1 MKCFSGQECVLRSI
15 KILLVPAFLLSCAS
29 AHAALE
35 MDEFVVDSRLL
46 GPRKLYVSKNIIRI
60 DCPRESLTIISKKP
74 FSQVTCFN
82 RSSKRICQAESAV
95 AVKELRTLGVLMA
108 EAGEVT
114 LTWNPVGTE
123 ILQGVSC
130 TAYKAKVTHTEAKPD
145 KADEVDWRKY
155 WVRKDLE
162 VPKAAGDILS
172 AAVGAPNIPGI
183 PQRLEHFGSETDF
196 NIPFLSRSNID
207 TKKKT
212 LKVIISNKSKKKV
225 TVPDSFFDIP
235 TGYKMRKDFKKVLLH
250 KGGIQSLKDARVAP
264 DFLFETK

>member
-1 MKCFSGQECVLRSI
+1 MKLLSVKL
-15 KILLVPAFLLSCAS
+15 ILLPIFFWNCAS
-29 AHAALE
+29 ACAALE
-35 MDEFVVDSRLL
+35 MDEFVVESQLL
-46 GPRKLYVSKNIIRI
+46 GPRKLYVSKSIIRI

-74 FSQVTCFN
+74 FSHVTCFN
-82 RSSKRICQAESAV
+82 SSSRRICQAESAI

-108 EAGEVT
+108 EVGEVK
-114 LTWNPVGTE
+114 LTWNQVGTE
-123 ILQGVSC
+123 TLQGVPC
-130 TAYKAKVTHTEAKPD
+130 TAYKAKVTHTEARPQ

-183 PQRLEHFGSETDF
+183 PQRMEHFGSETDF
-196 NIPFLSRSNID
+196 NIPFLSRSDID

-212 LKVIISNKSKKKV
+212 LKVIISNKSRKKV

-235 TGYKMRKDFKKVLLH
+235 KGYKIRKDFKKVLLH
-250 KGGIQSLKDARVAP
+250 SGGIQSLKDARVAP
-264 DFLFETK
+264 DFLFESK